1 MAKKSK
7 VDIIKKIIDISP
19 DDPGSLSEQY
29 VTKKSGKKLGPY
41 WLFQTSIDGEKVSIR
56 VPAEDVNEISDYIKK
71 LKQIKKIHSKK
82 ATKLLDT
89 YMDAISSMA
98 VGNIPPSKNKEKATE
113 KE

>member
-1 MAKKSK
+1 MPKQNK

-19 DDPGSLSEQY
+19 EDPGSLSEQY

-41 WLFQTSIDGEKVSIR
+41 WLFQTSVDGEKVSIR
-56 VPAEDVNEISDYIKK
+56 VPAENVDDVADYIKK
-71 LKQIKKIHSKK
+71 MKRLHKTHLKK

-89 YMDAISSMA
+89 YMDAISEISPGHVA
-98 VGNIPPSKNKEKATE
+98 PKKSEE

>member
-7 VDIIKKIIDISP
+7 ADIIKKIIDISP

-56 VPAEDVNEISDYIKK
+56 VPANEVDELAEYIQK
-71 LKQIKKIHSKK
+71 LKKISKMHSKK

-89 YMDAISSMA
+89 YMDAISNMPAGS
-98 VGNIPPSKNKEKATE
+98 IPPAKNKDTN